1 MAQSWLAPVGDTD
14 ADLGR
19 VTGQDLGEV
28 QLEVGDCG
36 GGTDRYV
43 ALKDIAVS
51 QIDVTGMSI
60 DGATEFSTVK
70 GHTVTKE
77 YSVDAMVVDDGETFT
92 WETTIPGAT
101 ITPDA
106 QNSQKA
112 TLTVPGT
119 TVNGGTIKVTSSEG
133 AAKTATL
140 KVNVEKAK
148 VKSATI
154 NGSQTNR

>member
-1 MAQSWLAPVGDTD
+1 MK
-14 ADLGR
+14 
-19 VTGQDLGEV
+19 
-28 QLEVGDCG
+28 VGDCG

-101 ITPDA
+101 ITPDS
-106 QNSQKA
+106 QNSQK
-112 TLTVPGT
+112 LH
-119 TVNGGTIKVTSSEG
+119 
-133 AAKTATL
+133 
-140 KVNVEKAK
+140 
-148 VKSATI
+148 
-154 NGSQTNR
+154 